1 MSAGLNIKRKDT
13 VERIRRV
20 AQAKG
25 VSMTDAVD
33 AAIRREEEA
42 LGEEEAR
49 RQAKIDAYLAG
60 LEARRS
66 KRKFRT
72 DKELDA
78 EMYDEHG
85 LPR

>member
-1 MSAGLNIKRKDT
+1 MSAGLNIKRKET

-42 LGEEEAR
+42 LDDEIAR
-49 RQAKIDAYLAG
+49 RRAKAEAYLAE
-60 LEARRS
+60 LDARMP

-78 EMYDEHG
+78 ELYDEHG